1 MILNTLSISI
11 KIPTMET
18 TTHHDYLTALLK
30 DFDRL
35 KCENEKLKKKCDD
48 LSETCDTLEKFKS
61 SIEKEAQDEAERI
74 ICEAKDEAE
83 RIKREAEAES
93 ISLIEEAKDEADRIK
108 LEAEAEA
115 KRLLEKAKYQREID
129 RQKADEQA
137 KIILNNAEKD
147 GNDILLHFKNH
158 EETRRNEHRRAE
170 RKRCEKLATLNKEIS
185 DRKREIFTLGLHKA
199 GAEKEFEEQ
208 QEALVKKIDD
218 LIEFQESVERRI
230 LDAYEKYVSMTRNF
244 TQDLNSTAEEMI
256 GEIQSIGINIPK
268 AVAAEKVA
276 ATKIQAV
283 FKKRRFARANPAV
296 KDAAEKEAA
305 AEKKVVVNDFA
316 TMNPDSPLDFL
327 LGVKNRKTE
336 GWSHIDEA
344 NLDEHLASF
353 AR

>member
-1 MILNTLSISI
+1 MASTNTPFEYLS
-11 KIPTMET
+11 T
-18 TTHHDYLTALLK
+18 LVN
-30 DFDRL
+30 DFKRL
-35 KCENEKLKKKCDD
+35 EAENDELKKKCNELTKTCDE
-48 LSETCDTLEKFKS
+48 LSETCETLENFKS
-61 SIEKEAQDEAERI
+61 SIEKEAQDEAEGI

-83 RIKREAEAES
+83 RIKREAEV
-93 ISLIEEAKDEADRIK
+93 EADRIK

-137 KIILNNAEKD
+137 KIILDNAEKD
-147 GNDILLHFKNH
+147 GNDILLHFKKH
-158 EETRRNEHRRAE
+158 EETRRKEHRKAE
-170 RKRCEKLATLNKEIS
+170 RKRFEKLAKLNKEIS
-185 DRKREIFTLGLHKA
+185 DRKTEIFTLGLHKA

-283 FKKRRFARANPAV
+283 FKRRLARAKPAV

-336 GWSHIDEA
+336 AWSHIDEA
-344 NLDEHLASF
+344 NLDEHLAYF